1 MGETFDAV
9 KDTLV
14 EEQRQWNRERRT
26 AWQTSGRWFKAVP
39 VVVAIGVLIALIG
52 SGILD
57 AVGGVAILAGVML
70 LFVALWKHIGAGG
83 DDFGTAAGAGGGS

>member
-9 KDTLV
+9 KDALV
-14 EEQRQWNRERRT
+14 EEQRQWNREQKT
-26 AWQTSGRWFKAVP
+26 AWQTSGSWFKAVP
-39 VVVAIGVLIALIG
+39 VVVAIGAAVALIG

-57 AVGGVAILAGVML
+57 TVGGVTILVGVIL